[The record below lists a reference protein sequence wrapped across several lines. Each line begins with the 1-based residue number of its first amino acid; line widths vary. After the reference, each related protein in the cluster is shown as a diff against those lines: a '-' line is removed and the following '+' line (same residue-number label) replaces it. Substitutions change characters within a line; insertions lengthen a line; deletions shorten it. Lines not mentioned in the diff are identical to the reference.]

1 MQYVAYTITLAY
13 ILGLVHAYRQ
23 STRIDDTA

>member
-1 MQYVAYTITLAY
+1 MQYVAIIISVAY
-13 ILGLVHAYRQ
+13 ILGLAHAYVQ